1 MEYAHLMKK
10 LNEIKKAIT
19 ILKRGLKQ
27 NKKHSELLARLGSYF
42 FLDGQK
48 DLAHKYLCKAN
59 SINPKIKND
68 LFKHIPA
75 LMNNDTFKKLLNLK

>member
-1 MEYAHLMKK
+1 MPHLMKK
-10 LNEIKKAIT
+10 FNETKKAIS

-27 NKKHSELLARLGSYF
+27 NKNHSELLTRLGAYL
-42 FLDGQK
+42 FLDGQE
-48 DLAHKYLCKAN
+48 DLAHKYLRMAN
-59 SINPKIKND
+59 SINQKIKND